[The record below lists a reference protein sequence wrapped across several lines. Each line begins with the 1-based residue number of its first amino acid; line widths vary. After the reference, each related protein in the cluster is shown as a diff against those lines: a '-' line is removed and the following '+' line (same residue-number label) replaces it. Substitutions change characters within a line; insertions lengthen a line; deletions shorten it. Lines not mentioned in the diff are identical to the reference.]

1 MAVTLQK
8 TIISLFEAKK
18 YKTLRDVLCV
28 TNGAD
33 IADLFSDLS
42 NEAIPILF
50 RLLPKDIASDT
61 FAMMESD
68 DQELL
73 IKSFSDSE
81 LKELFE
87 ELYVDDVVDIIEE
100 MPANVVKRIIANTD
114 PQTRKD
120 INEILKYPED
130 SAGSLMTVEYITLR
144 PDMSVSEAIKRIKR
158 TVAETR
164 TIYNCYVVDI
174 NRVLMGALP
183 IKTLL
188 VSDADDIVENI
199 MEQTVISVVTL
210 TDKEEVYKLMSK
222 YDTAILPVVD
232 EENRLVGIVTF
243 DDAIDVMQEETTEDI
258 ERMAAIAP
266 SEDGYFKTTD
276 ISHAKNRI
284 VWLFVL
290 MIGAALTGVLLVSYE
305 EAIASVPMLVSFI
318 PMIMATGGNCGAQSS
333 TTVIR
338 SMSIDEIKSG
348 DFFKVIWTELRVS
361 LVVSISLGIINA
373 IRIIIM
379 YHDSNLAMVVSVAMV
394 LTMIFA
400 QLIGCLL
407 PMLAKKIKL
416 DPAVMAS
423 PVITTLVD
431 ATSIIIYFN
440 IASNVFKI

>member
-61 FAMMESD
+61 FAMMDSD

-258 ERMAAIAP
+258 KRMAAIAP